1 MSLAELGISP
11 GKVETIEQ
19 VGHYVDDPLAAFAH
33 LCGNKNNALLLESA
47 EIDSKDDLQSLLMV
61 DAALRME
68 CRDNRVEVKA
78 LTGNGASVLPLFVD
92 HAPDGLHIKERTDTS
107 ITLICDEADGEL
119 DEDSR
124 LKAASVMDALRIV
137 INKITPIRQHP
148 HAVFLGGVFA
158 YDMLAGFEKLPDV
171 AEGENDCPDFVF
183 YLAETL
189 ITVDHQTR
197 ETHLIGSVFSGQDV
211 AQQYFAI
218 AQRLEA
224 IHQQLHDMPA
234 EPVLVGANTAK
245 IADVESEAQSE
256 AQSGQSLVSDSE
268 SPNETENGQSLSSFD
283 PSVEVSVN
291 LSDEQ
296 FCNHVLDLKQHILAG
311 DIFQV
316 VPSRTFSLP
325 CPSPLLAYA
334 KLKESNP
341 SPYMFYMQDAAFS
354 IFGASPESALKYERE
369 SNQVEIYPIAGTRPR
384 GKRPDGSIDR
394 DLDSR
399 IELNLREDT
408 KEKSEHIMLVDL
420 ARNDVAKVS
429 RPGTRYVKDLLKV
442 DRYSHVMHLVSRV
455 VGQLRD
461 DLDPLHAYQACM
473 NMGTLVG
480 APKVSAAT
488 LIREVEKKRRGSYGG
503 AVGYLNG
510 QGDMDTCIVIRSAFV
525 KNGTAYIQAGA
536 GVVYD
541 SVPQAEADE
550 TRAKAQAVIGA
561 VKAAL
566 QEEAESINVALNEGG
581 NA

>member
-1 MSLAELGISP
+1 MSLAELGTSP

-19 VGHYVDDPLAAFAH
+19 VGHYIDNPLAAFAH
-33 LCGNKNNALLLESA
+33 LCGNKSNALLLESA

-68 CRDNRVEVKA
+68 CRGNRVEVKA
-78 LTGNGASVLPLFVD
+78 LTGNGASVLPLFAC
-92 HAPDGLHIKERTDTS
+92 HAPEGLHVTERTDTS
-107 ITLICDEADGEL
+107 VTLFCDDADSEL

-197 ETHLIGSVFSGQDV
+197 ETHLIGSVFSGDEV

-234 EPVLVGANTAK
+234 QPVLVNKNAA
-245 IADVESEAQSE
+245 SQS
-256 AQSGQSLVSDSE
+256 AQSGQTLSAAASVQ
-268 SPNETENGQSLSSFD
+268 NGQTLSSLD
-283 PSVEVSVN
+283 ASVDI
-291 LSDEQ
+291 SDEQ
-296 FCNHVLDLKQHILAG
+296 FCTHVLDLKQHILAG

-354 IFGASPESALKYERE
+354 IFGASPESALKYESE

-384 GKRPDGSIDR
+384 GKRPAGTIDR

-461 DLDPLHAYQACM
+461 DLDALHAYQACM

-488 LIREVEKKRRGSYGG
+488 LIREVEQKRRGSYGG

-566 QEEAESINVALNEGG
+566 QAEMKSGEPAVNEGD

>member
-68 CRDNRVEVKA
+68 CRGNRVEVKA

-107 ITLICDEADGEL
+107 ITLMCDEADGEL

-245 IADVESEAQSE
+245 IADVERE

-268 SPNETENGQSLSSFD
+268 SPNETESGQPLSSFD
-283 PSVEVSVN
+283 PSVEVSVD